1 MSDRKQSNS
10 FLLREI
16 EDDLRRIKSDTAQI
30 KLDLKVIIA
39 KLQEKT
45 KQEEKK
51 QEDSWWLA
59 SFRR

>member
-1 MSDRKQSNS
+1 MDRKHNNN

-16 EDDLRRIKSDTAQI
+16 QEDLRKLKTDTAQI

-39 KLQEKT
+39 KIQEKT

-51 QEDSWWLA
+51 QEDEWWWA